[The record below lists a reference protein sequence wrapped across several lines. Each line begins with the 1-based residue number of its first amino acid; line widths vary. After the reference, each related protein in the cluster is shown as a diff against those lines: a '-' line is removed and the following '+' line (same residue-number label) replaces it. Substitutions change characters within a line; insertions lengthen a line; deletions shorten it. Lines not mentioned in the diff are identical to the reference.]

1 LLVRT
6 LIRTERSAT
15 IVLYFLLSSAV
26 ISLVTVPFGWVMPS
40 PLVTIYLIGA
50 GIAGGVAQ
58 IMLTE
63 SYRHADLSV
72 VAPFEYSSLIFS
84 IIIGFFF
91 FGDVPTIFMLVG
103 SVVVVASGLFII
115 YREQQLGRPRPEK
128 EVVTPQG

>member
-1 LLVRT
+1 
-6 LIRTERSAT
+6 
-15 IVLYFLLSSAV
+15 
-26 ISLVTVPFGWVMPS
+26 MPS